1 VCGRGVCVGG
11 GGRAVYYEPKNTRC
25 SRVCGRPLS
34 DKHSVAMTMDAYT
47 TGDSPAGLLDLPAVG
62 LQKLSKLSVC
72 ARVQYAEARRK
83 VRPKSKNLQGKEAAL
98 THTNGHTG
106 RASTVL

>member
-1 VCGRGVCVGG
+1 
-11 GGRAVYYEPKNTRC
+11 
-25 SRVCGRPLS
+25 
-34 DKHSVAMTMDAYT
+34 M
-47 TGDSPAGLLDLPAVG
+47 LDLPVVG

>member
-1 VCGRGVCVGG
+1 MRRGRRARSLLRLTPAEGSAGV
-11 GGRAVYYEPKNTRC
+11 
-25 SRVCGRPLS
+25 
-34 DKHSVAMTMDAYT
+34 DAYT
-47 TGDSPAGLLDLPAVG
+47 RGDSPAGMLDLPAVG
-62 LQKLSKLSVC
+62 LQKLSKLRVC

-83 VRPKSKNLQGKEAAL
+83 LRPKSKNLQGKEAAL

>member
-1 VCGRGVCVGG
+1 
-11 GGRAVYYEPKNTRC
+11 
-25 SRVCGRPLS
+25 
-34 DKHSVAMTMDAYT
+34 M
-47 TGDSPAGLLDLPAVG
+47 LDLPAVG

-83 VRPKSKNLQGKEAAL
+83 LRPKSKNLQGKEAAL

-106 RASTVL
+106 PKKMCLLVLVYVRSQYFDHNFYLPAVGRFLKVGRLLLDDVLDDA